1 MDFGK
6 LQLETLDIYIL
17 QFSVYQRAQLIKE
30 INMSKIKTTHRKM
43 F

>member
-6 LQLETLDIYIL
+6 LQLETLNIYIL
-17 QFSVYQRAQLIKE
+17 QFSVYQRAQHINE
-30 INMSKIKTTHRKM
+30 VNMSTIKTTHRKM